1 MSNGYDSTEEEM
13 QANQAANLYPVGRSL
28 RTTFPAPDGEDL
40 QPRITTLMVE
50 LAHQPYERD
59 GHGDTRLTTEAPP
72 YAANTGRESSFFGQ
86 IARLF
91 RRIN

>member
-1 MSNGYDSTEEEM
+1 MSNGYDSAEEEF
-13 QANQAANLYPVGRSL
+13 QANQASKLYPVGRSL

-59 GHGDTRLTTEAPP
+59 GNDRLISEGPP
-72 YAANTGRESSFFGQ
+72 CAADTGRELSLLSQ

-91 RRIN
+91 RRVN

>member
-1 MSNGYDSTEEEM
+1 MSNGYDSAEEEL
-13 QANQAANLYPVGRSL
+13 QANQAPKLYPVGRSL
-28 RTTFPAPDGEDL
+28 RTTFPAPDGEVL

-59 GHGDTRLTTEAPP
+59 GNGNDRFMSEVAPC
-72 YAANTGRESSFFGQ
+72 AADPRRELSLLSQ

-91 RRIN
+91 RRVN

>member
-1 MSNGYDSTEEEM
+1 MSNGYDSAEEEL
-13 QANQAANLYPVGRSL
+13 QASQAPKLYPVGRSL

-59 GHGDTRLTTEAPP
+59 SNGSNRAMSEAPP
-72 YAANTGRESSFFGQ
+72 CAAHAGRELSIFGQ

-91 RRIN
+91 RRVN